1 MDPELLAI
9 IFGLASA
16 ASWGSGDFSGG
27 LATRRSN
34 VYGVVIGSQFV
45 GLLLLVGLALI
56 YAEPLPPS
64 GDLLIGAVAG
74 LIGGVGLMA
83 LYQGLAVGRMGVVA
97 PIAAILSAALPVLVG
112 TFAEGLP
119 AIPQL
124 AGFALALVAVW
135 LITRGKGALPI
146 QWRELGL
153 PVVAGLGFGLFLVL
167 IDQASETS
175 VFWSLAAARVASL
188 TLLIT
193 IAAVLGRRIVPAR
206 EQLGLVLLSG
216 VGDAAGNT
224 FYTLAA
230 QLGRMDI
237 AAILSSLYPAAT
249 VLLARFVLHEQ
260 LTRRQ
265 WAGLLI
271 ALAAVVLIAL

>member
-188 TLLIT
+188 AILIT

-260 LTRRQ
+260 LTLRQ